1 LGEGGVEERR
11 FNYLLENLE
20 NLEIVRTLGEKY
32 IVYIIFEEK
41 RERVIVVV
49 VKKIFFLQR

>member
-41 RERVIVVV
+41 RERE
-49 VKKIFFLQR
+49 